1 MKNLKQADIIENTFA
16 ISAMG
21 RSGTKFLATLFNNKS
36 NKFTVLHEP
45 REFIAGLVPSHNI
58 EPVIKRFLYNKQ
70 RFGYYGEVNS
80 YLRFALPN
88 LPVVKKLY
96 IIRHPFSIVKSTYNW
111 KKGNE
116 IEVIETIH
124 IIETGLRYM
133 MNSIRAGSIK
143 FRYFEDM
150 INDPNVVNDIAK
162 YVGIDDFK
170 CNSDDLKILVNH
182 STTRLVTSFEELP
195 LKIQKITWDKLQFFI
210 EYFYKPIYSSNM
222 NKSID
227 NYMETIHVLERSW

>member
-1 MKNLKQADIIENTFA
+1 MKTLRQVDIIENTFA

-45 REFIAGLVPSHNI
+45 REFIAGLVPSHNP
-58 EPVIKRFLYNKQ
+58 EPIIRRFLYNKQ
-70 RFGYYGEVNS
+70 QFRYYGEVNS
-80 YLRFALPN
+80 YLRFVLPN
-88 LPVVKKLY
+88 LPVAKKLY

-116 IEVIETIH
+116 TEVIETIH
-124 IIETGLRYM
+124 VIETGLRYM
-133 MNSIRAGSIK
+133 LNSIRAGSVK

-150 INDPNVVNDIAK
+150 INDSEMINNIAK
-162 YVGIDDFK
+162 YIGIDDFK
-170 CNSDDLKILVNH
+170 CTSDDLKTLVNQ
-182 STTRLVTSFEELP
+182 STTKLVTSFEELP
-195 LKIQKITWDKLQFFI
+195 FKIQKITWDKLQFFI
-210 EYFYKPIYSSNM
+210 EYFYEPIYSSDL

-227 NYMETIHVLERSW
+227 NYMETIHVLERT